1 MKESFKTDIEAIR
14 KSARE
19 KLANG
24 AVTDGYRADQQRVID
39 VLNDVLAT
47 ETVCTLRYKNHYFV
61 ASGIHSKPIADEF
74 LQHASEEQGH
84 ADRVAERI
92 TQLGGVPN
100 LNPAGLATRSHAQ
113 YVEAEKLEDMIRENL
128 IAERIAIQTYSEI
141 ARWLGDDDPTTRRL
155 IESLLEVEEEHAE
168 DMKNLL
174 SQLSR

>member
-1 MKESFKTDIEAIR
+1 MKDSFKTDIEAIR

-19 KLANG
+19 KLADG
-24 AVTDGYRADQQRVID
+24 AVTDGYRADRQRVID

-47 ETVCTLRYKNHYFV
+47 ETVCTLRYKNHYYV
-61 ASGIHSKPIADEF
+61 ASGIHSKPVAAEF
-74 LQHASEEQGH
+74 LQHATEEQEH

-100 LNPAGLATRSHAQ
+100 LNPAGLATRSHVQ

-128 IAERIAIQTYSEI
+128 IAERIAVQTYSEI